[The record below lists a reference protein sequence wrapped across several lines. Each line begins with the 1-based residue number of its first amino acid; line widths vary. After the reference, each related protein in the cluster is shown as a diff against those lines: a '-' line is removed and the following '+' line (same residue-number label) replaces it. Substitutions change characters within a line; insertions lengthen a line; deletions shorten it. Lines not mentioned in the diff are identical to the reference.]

1 MADHTAVDFVVQARF
16 LVFEGVLKAARPAA
30 CAAARDT

>member
-1 MADHTAVDFVVQARF
+1 VGRARRARF